1 MTDSN
6 IKGAYAE
13 YLFASEC
20 LRNGYYPSFPILDSS
35 IYDVLVDLGD
45 RIIKVQVK
53 YSAKIPTDQEAVQV
67 PLMNGNKIKYTTDLV
82 DYFAVYSEYFGGF
95 FIVKNV
101 GNMQGI
107 RLNSAEGTKYA
118 SEFNNFDFNE

>member
-13 YLFASEC
+13 YLFACEC
-20 LRNGYYPSFPILDSS
+20 LKNGYYPSFPVLDSS
-35 IYDVLVDLGD
+35 IYDVLVDVGD

-53 YSAKIPTDQEAVQV
+53 YSAKIPTDQNAVQIA
-67 PLMNGNKIKYTTDLV
+67 LMNGNRNDYTVELV
-82 DYFAVYSEYFGGF
+82 DYFAIYSEYFGGF

-101 GNMQGI
+101 GDMQGI
-107 RLNSAEGTKYA
+107 RLNSAKGTKYS